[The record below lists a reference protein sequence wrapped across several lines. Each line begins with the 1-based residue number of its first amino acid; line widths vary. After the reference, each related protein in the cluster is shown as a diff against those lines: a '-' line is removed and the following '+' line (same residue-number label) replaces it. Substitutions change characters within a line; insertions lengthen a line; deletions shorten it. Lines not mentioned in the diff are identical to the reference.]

1 MNKRDYKKISDDIG
15 EISGQ
20 AYLALKGLQDD
31 ESDYS
36 FFGEFHPITYSLK
49 DLEKYR
55 EYNGSVWYFFDKS
68 DSTIVNLSKANRYS
82 LNFVDELYFKIFNKK
97 IDKTDYNKSIKDT
110 FSYFESEVFDKLAYL
125 TYLNTNYFPKSLLY
139 SFFNMLVY
147 LVILLLSIFIL
158 VLDIKEYYA
167 FISTIFILSL
177 FIANTFDL
185 IIIMFYSIRKELR
198 IDDILKF

>member
-1 MNKRDYKKISDDIG
+1 
-15 EISGQ
+15 
-20 AYLALKGLQDD
+20 
-31 ESDYS
+31 
-36 FFGEFHPITYSLK
+36 
-49 DLEKYR
+49 
-55 EYNGSVWYFFDKS
+55 
-68 DSTIVNLSKANRYS
+68 
-82 LNFVDELYFKIFNKK
+82 
-97 IDKTDYNKSIKDT
+97 
-110 FSYFESEVFDKLAYL
+110 
-125 TYLNTNYFPKSLLY
+125 
-139 SFFNMLVY
+139 MLVY